1 MSCLGISCAYV
12 ARLNLFEVTVYTR
25 NFAYL
30 TLIEVNGLFAD
41 GARLNLR
48 VITSWISMSAE

>member
-48 VITSWISMSAE
+48 VITS